1 MARKRRRGF
10 ERTPAAPSTGRQG
23 GSDERAATEAR
34 RRSAGVRVTVGAA
47 AVIVIVA
54 LVGGRGATGP
64 AATTVAAASDRPGV
78 TTSVV
83 GPTPTI
89 GGTAPEISGIECD
102 VNEFTTYHVHAHLNI
117 RINGQ
122 LYLPPANV
130 GILPTCLYWL
140 HTHQGQGVIHIEAPA
155 PATFTLGQFFDVWG
169 QPLSSTQVLDAT
181 VDQGR
186 SLFMFVDGQ
195 PYDGDPR
202 AIELGNLIS
211 IELQVGTELLEP
223 LPYTFPADLQ

>member
-1 MARKRRRGF
+1 MAKKRRRGF
-10 ERTPAAPSTGRQG
+10 ERNTPAPAAGRHG
-23 GSDERAATEAR
+23 GSGERAATEAR
-34 RRSAGVRVTVGAA
+34 RRNAAVLITVGAA

-54 LVGGRGATGP
+54 LGGGTGAAGP
-64 AATTVAAASDRPGV
+64 AATTVAAATDRPGL
-78 TTSVV
+78 TSSDF

-117 RINGQ
+117 RIGGR

-155 PATFTLGQFFDVWG
+155 PTMFTLGQFFDVWG

-181 VDQGR
+181 VGQGR
-186 SLFMFVDGQ
+186 SLFMFIDGQ

-202 AIELGNLIS
+202 AIELGNLVS
-211 IELQVGTELLEP
+211 IELQVGPEQLDS
-223 LPYTFPADLQ
+223 LPYAFPVDLQ